1 MVEKKVDNNYCNTM
15 QTSVQSNYSNTV
27 SGIASY
33 PLQPPVKCKNTPWV
47 IVICL
52 LLVTV
57 A

>member
-1 MVEKKVDNNYCNTM
+1 MVEKKVDNYCNTM

-27 SGIASY
+27 SGNASY